1 MWNDVSLLPDCNM
14 GDRYVFHSGTFL
26 LPNAVKQR
34 AYKATLQ
41 VVLIRY
47 AKEKEKSPK
56 MNLQHEKY
64 VAKG

>member
-1 MWNDVSLLPDCNM
+1 M

-34 AYKATLQ
+34 AYKATRQ